1 MNGNKAEFGSLKWAL
16 WRWAG
21 GKCWLVIVHS
31 TGMCILF
38 IRIVTGTP
46 PSFEEE
52 PEDVLVF
59 ERDAAGNRVSLTLNC
74 IASGNPPPNITWYR
88 GSTRLSNN
96 LVNASTGSLHIV
108 NITENTDATRAGLLY
123 HCTANNTFGMI
134 RSKAANV
141 SYACELKGEEGRR
154 ERGDHS
160 EECHN
165 VCCTICF
172 RF

>member
-1 MNGNKAEFGSLKWAL
+1 MCRFLITFQWSNGALITFSL
-16 WRWAG
+16 R
-21 GKCWLVIVHS
+21 V
-31 TGMCILF
+31 
-38 IRIVTGTP
+38 VTGTP
-46 PSFEEE
+46 PRFTRE
-52 PEDVLVF
+52 PEDVIVV

-74 IASGNPPPNITWYR
+74 MASGDPPPNITWYR
-88 GSTRLSNN
+88 GSTRLPNN
-96 LVNASTGSLHIV
+96 LVNANGTLHIV

-141 SYACELKGEEGRR
+141 SYACELRGKEGRSWV
-154 ERGDHS
+154 GDHNGG
-160 EECHN
+160 CRN